1 QPEQVFQLCH
11 PDLPAEFPP
20 LRSLEAFSHNLPR
33 QLTSFIGREREMA
46 KIQRLLAA
54 TPLLT
59 LTGAGGC
66 GKTRLALQVAADL
79 LDDYPDG
86 IWFVKLAPLAARPLV
101 PQAVATTL
109 GRKEE
114 AGKPLIQT
122 LVDRLRAKHL
132 LLLLDNCEHL
142 LAGCASLADTV
153 LRGC

>member
-1 QPEQVFQLCH
+1 
-11 PDLPAEFPP
+11 
-20 LRSLEAFSHNLPR
+20 
-33 QLTSFIGREREMA
+33 
-46 KIQRLLAA
+46 
-54 TPLLT
+54 
-59 LTGAGGC
+59 AGGC

-86 IWFVKLAPLAARPLV
+86 IWFVELAPLADPALV

-109 GRKEE
+109 GLKEE

-153 LRGC
+153 LRGCGGVRILATSREGLGVAGEQTYRVPSLGLPGGGRLLPPERLTQ